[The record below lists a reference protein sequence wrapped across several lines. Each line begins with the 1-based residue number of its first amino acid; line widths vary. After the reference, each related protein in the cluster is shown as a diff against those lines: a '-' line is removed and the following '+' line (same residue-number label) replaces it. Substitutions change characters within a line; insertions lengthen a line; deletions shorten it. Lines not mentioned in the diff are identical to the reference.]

1 MKTIGLIGGMSW
13 ESTLEYYRLINEL
26 VKERLNKLHSA
37 RILLYSLDFEEIAR
51 LQRASKWKE
60 LGKILGDVA
69 AVLEAGG
76 ADVVLICTNTMHK
89 VADEVRK
96 RINVPL
102 LDIIDVTSEKIRQR
116 GLKKI
121 GLLGTKFTMEDGF
134 YTEKLKK
141 NGIEVI
147 IPNKHDREEVH
158 KIIFEELCR
167 GIMKEESK
175 HKLKRIGETLISKGA
190 EGIILG
196 CTEIPLLINQQD
208 FGVPVF
214 DTTKLHAEAAVE
226 FALSDA

>member
-1 MKTIGLIGGMSW
+1 
-13 ESTLEYYRLINEL
+13 
-26 VKERLNKLHSA
+26 
-37 RILLYSLDFEEIAR
+37 
-51 LQRASKWKE
+51 
-60 LGKILGDVA
+60 
-69 AVLEAGG
+69 
-76 ADVVLICTNTMHK
+76 MHK

-226 FALSDA
+226 FALSTD